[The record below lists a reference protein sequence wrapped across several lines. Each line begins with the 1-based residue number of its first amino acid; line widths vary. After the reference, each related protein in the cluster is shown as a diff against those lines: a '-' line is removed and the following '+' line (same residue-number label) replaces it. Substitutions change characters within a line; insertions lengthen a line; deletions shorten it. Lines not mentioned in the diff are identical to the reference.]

1 MPRSAPSLPAALR
14 LPPRILALAALV
26 VLLGGCASVFRR
38 TPPPSFGF
46 QRLYVESV
54 RVLDVDEPDP
64 AFYRERARL
73 EVMGRELD
81 AVLTAII
88 FDGTLGENVRANAVT
103 LLADRRGF
111 NAANILRR
119 LLVSSSADLV
129 RAAAVTGLQRF
140 AADSAGV
147 RNALRAALSDPSSRV
162 RLGALQGLDVED
174 APALRF
180 LLEQEDDGQV
190 RTVAR
195 QLLTLFEARGAALAR
210 DERGDLRT
218 AGDDTVPRIVFHPQW
233 ADTLASLKAGALWV
247 ELPGQK
253 ELVPLAQQVEVVDDV
268 VPAFFD
274 PQRRAVVYEADREI
288 RIRDLQSGQTRTVSP
303 GIAPRLL
310 PFTERFVFVREVPG
324 TRRRTADGSTEVD
337 YAVMRAAFA
346 GGAPE
351 TVGTLRA
358 TIRATLHGAASPARV
373 MVVGEGREGFELRG
387 PGIRTFILPGPV
399 ENAPPR
405 P

>member
-1 MPRSAPSLPAALR
+1 MPRSVPTSAALR
-14 LPPRILALAALV
+14 LPPRLLALAALL

-38 TPPPSFGF
+38 TPPPSFGY

-64 AFYRERARL
+64 AYYRARARL

-81 AVLTAII
+81 EVLTAII
-88 FDGTLGENVRANAVT
+88 HDGTLGENIRANAVT

-111 NAANILRR
+111 NAVDVLRR
-119 LLVSSSADLV
+119 LLVSSNADPV
-129 RAAAVTGLQRF
+129 RAAAVVGLKRF

-147 RNALRAALSDPSSRV
+147 RNALRGALSDPSSRV
-162 RLGALQGLDVED
+162 RLGALQGMDVED
-174 APALRF
+174 APAIR
-180 LLEQEDDGQV
+180 LLLTKEDDGQV

-247 ELPGQK
+247 ELPGHSD
-253 ELVPLAQQVEVVDDV
+253 LVPLAQEVEVVDDV

-274 PQRRAVVYEADREI
+274 AQRSSVVYEAGREI
-288 RIRDLQSGQTRTVSP
+288 RIRDLRSGQTRTVSA

-324 TRRRTADGSTEVD
+324 SRRPLPDGSTEVE

-358 TIRATLHGAASPARV
+358 NIRGTRYGAASPARV

-387 PGIRTFILPGPV
+387 PGIRTFILPGPT